1 MACLCKEKGMKKLN
15 NSRTLLLILII
26 GAASFAIQACT
37 PSTASTP
44 AGQPTDPTNPEQITT
59 VQDTGIYKALTAL
72 GFDISTEKVEAI
84 DGQYQPKMGD
94 ITALSYRQVDQ
105 TQKKAYNYTL
115 DEENSNENNL
125 VYKGKYVNEFTGKVY
140 DYENS
145 TITVNKE
152 EKSVDIYDTRSDVHR
167 KFTLN
172 DDGTLTAVLESGD
185 AQQMTIGENKSIYG
199 VRGET
204 FADIKIKLAE

>member
-1 MACLCKEKGMKKLN
+1 MKKLN

-26 GAASFAIQACT
+26 GAASFAIQGCT
-37 PSTASTP
+37 PSAASAA
-44 AGQPTDPTNPEQITT
+44 AGQPTDPTNPEQTIK
-59 VQDTGIYKALTAL
+59 VQDTGIYKALTSL

-84 DGQYQPKMGD
+84 DGQYQPKTGD
-94 ITALSYRQVDQ
+94 ITSLSYRQVDQ
-105 TQKKAYNYTL
+105 TQKKASNYTL

-152 EKSVDIYDTRSDVHR
+152 EKSVDIYDTRSDTHR

-172 DDGTLTAVLESGD
+172 DDGTLTAVLAGGYT
-185 AQQMTIGENKSIYG
+185 QQMTIGENKSIYG

>member
-1 MACLCKEKGMKKLN
+1 MKNLN
-15 NSRTLLLILII
+15 DSRTLLLILII
-26 GAASFAIQACT
+26 GAASFAIQGCT
-37 PSTASTP
+37 PSAASAP
-44 AGQPTDPTNPEQITT
+44 AGQPTDPTNPEQTTT
-59 VQDTGIYKALTAL
+59 VQDTGIYKALTSL

-84 DGQYQPKMGD
+84 DGQYQPKTGD
-94 ITALSYRQVDQ
+94 ITSLSYRQVDNAWA
-105 TQKKAYNYTL
+105 TRYNYAL
-115 DEENSNENNL
+115 DRENSTENNL
-125 VYKGKYVNEFTGKVY
+125 IYKGSVY
-140 DYENS
+140 DEMYDETDYADNN
-145 TITVNKE
+145 TIIVNKT
-152 EKSVDIYDTRSDVHR
+152 EKSIDIYDNCTDTHR